1 MNEPTDIIPHQAEN
15 ASALSIFNNSDQFEL
30 AQRAGKML
38 ASSDLVP
45 QQFRG
50 NIPNCVIA
58 LNIASRLRADPFA
71 VLQSLY
77 IVHGRPAWSS
87 QFLIAMV
94 NASGRYSPLQYRMTG
109 QGDSAACVAW
119 AKHIETGDVV
129 EGPEVSIDMAKK
141 EGWYGKSGSKWQTLP
156 ALMLRYRAAGFFARL
171 YCPDL
176 CLGMRTMEEE
186 VDIQKNPARESAPI
200 FVPPKDA
207 APEPS
212 MVNGVETVIIDA
224 EETRKEDEP
233 DPRAAALS
241 DVLDLVTTSKASPND
256 IETVLRARGVLRD
269 TGTIP
274 RLGEAKLRDIAN
286 EFDSIEAEALA
297 QHEQPAPEPAPEPTN
312 LGTL

>member
-1 MNEPTDIIPHQAEN
+1 MSEN
-15 ASALSIFNNSDQFEL
+15 TELTTATEGGTALSIFTNTDSFEL

-45 QQFRG
+45 KQFQN

-58 LNIASRLRADPFA
+58 LNIASRLGADPFA

-94 NASGRYSPLQYRMTG
+94 NASGRYSPLQFRMTG

-119 AKHIETGDVV
+119 ARHLETDEVV
-129 EGPEVSIDMAKK
+129 EGPEVSIKMAKA
-141 EGWYGKSGSKWQTLP
+141 EGWYTKSGSKWQTLP
-156 ALMLRYRAAGFFARL
+156 KLMLMYRRAGFFARL

-186 VDIQKNPARESAPI
+186 SDIGKTAKEAPVFTASPTQTVTKVDGE
-200 FVPPKDA
+200 D
-207 APEPS
+207 
-212 MVNGVETVIIDA
+212 TVVIDA
-224 EETRKEDEP
+224 EETTKDEP
-233 DPRAAALS
+233 DPRADALAK
-241 DVLDLVTTSKASPND
+241 VLDLVTNSDATPDQIDN
-256 IETVLRARGVLRD
+256 VLRGRGVLGD

-274 RLGEAKLRDIAN
+274 RLGEAKLNDIAN
-286 EFDSIEAEALA
+286 EFASIEAEALA
-297 QHEQPAPEPAPEPTN
+297 N
-312 LGTL
+312 SDSVLI

>member
-1 MNEPTDIIPHQAEN
+1 MSEN
-15 ASALSIFNNSDQFEL
+15 TELTTATEGGTALSIFTNTDSFEL

-45 QQFRG
+45 KQFQN

-58 LNIASRLRADPFA
+58 LNIASRLGADPFA

-94 NASGRYSPLQYRMTG
+94 NASGRYSPLQFRMTG

-119 AKHIETGDVV
+119 ARHLETDEVV
-129 EGPEVSIDMAKK
+129 EGPEVSIKMAKA
-141 EGWYGKSGSKWQTLP
+141 EGWYNKSGSKWQTLP
-156 ALMLRYRAAGFFARL
+156 QLMLRYRAAGFFARL

-186 VDIQKNPARESAPI
+186 SDIGKTAKEAPVFTASPTQTVTKVDGE
-200 FVPPKDA
+200 D
-207 APEPS
+207 
-212 MVNGVETVIIDA
+212 TVVIDA
-224 EETRKEDEP
+224 EETTKDEP
-233 DPRAAALS
+233 DPRADALAK
-241 DVLDLVTTSKASPND
+241 VLDLVTNSDATPD
-256 IETVLRARGVLRD
+256 QIDTVLRGRGVLGD

-274 RLGEAKLRDIAN
+274 RLGEAKLNDIAN
-286 EFDSIEAEALA
+286 EFASIEAEALA
-297 QHEQPAPEPAPEPTN
+297 N
-312 LGTL
+312 SDSVLI

>member
-1 MNEPTDIIPHQAEN
+1 MSEN
-15 ASALSIFNNSDQFEL
+15 TELTTATEGGTALSIFTNTDSFEL

-45 QQFRG
+45 KQFQN

-58 LNIASRLRADPFA
+58 LNIASRLGADPFA

-94 NASGRYSPLQYRMTG
+94 NASGRYSPLQFRMTG

-119 AKHIETGDVV
+119 ARHLETDEVV
-129 EGPEVSIDMAKK
+129 EGPEVSIKMAKA
-141 EGWYGKSGSKWQTLP
+141 EGWYNKSGSKWQTLP
-156 ALMLRYRAAGFFARL
+156 KLMLMYRSAGFFARL

-186 VDIQKNPARESAPI
+186 SDIGKTAKEAPVFTASPTQTVTKVDGE
-200 FVPPKDA
+200 D
-207 APEPS
+207 
-212 MVNGVETVIIDA
+212 TVVIDA
-224 EETRKEDEP
+224 EETTKDEP
-233 DPRAAALS
+233 DPRADALAK
-241 DVLDLVTTSKASPND
+241 VLDLVTNSDATPDQIDN
-256 IETVLRARGVLRD
+256 VLRGRGVLGD

-274 RLGEAKLRDIAN
+274 RLGEAKLNDIAN
-286 EFDSIEAEALA
+286 EFASIEAEALA
-297 QHEQPAPEPAPEPTN
+297 N
-312 LGTL
+312 SDSVLI

>member
-1 MNEPTDIIPHQAEN
+1 MSEN
-15 ASALSIFNNSDQFEL
+15 TELTTATEGGTALSIFTNTDSFEL

-45 QQFRG
+45 KQFQN

-58 LNIASRLRADPFA
+58 LNIASRLGADPFA

-94 NASGRYSPLQYRMTG
+94 NASGRYSPLQFRMTG

-119 AKHIETGDVV
+119 ARHLETDEVV
-129 EGPEVSIDMAKK
+129 EGPEVSIKMAKA
-141 EGWYGKSGSKWQTLP
+141 EGWYNKAGSKWQTLP
-156 ALMLRYRAAGFFARL
+156 KLMLMYRSAGFFARL

-186 VDIQKNPARESAPI
+186 SDIGKTAKEPPVFTASPTQTVTKVDGE
-200 FVPPKDA
+200 D
-207 APEPS
+207 
-212 MVNGVETVIIDA
+212 TVVIDA
-224 EETRKEDEP
+224 EETTKDEP
-233 DPRAAALS
+233 DPRADALAK
-241 DVLDLVTTSKASPND
+241 VLDLVTNSDATPD
-256 IETVLRARGVLRD
+256 QIDTVLRGRGVLGE

-274 RLGEAKLRDIAN
+274 RLGEAKLKDIAD
-286 EFDSIEAEALA
+286 EFASIEAEALA
-297 QHEQPAPEPAPEPTN
+297 SSDPVM
-312 LGTL
+312 L

>member
-1 MNEPTDIIPHQAEN
+1 MSEN
-15 ASALSIFNNSDQFEL
+15 TELTTATEGGTALSIFTNTDSFEL

-45 QQFRG
+45 KQFQN

-58 LNIASRLRADPFA
+58 LNIASRLGADPFA

-94 NASGRYSPLQYRMTG
+94 NASGRYSPLQFRMTG

-119 AKHIETGDVV
+119 ARHLETDEVV
-129 EGPEVSIDMAKK
+129 EGPEVSIKMAKA
-141 EGWYGKSGSKWQTLP
+141 EGWYTKSGSKWQTLP
-156 ALMLRYRAAGFFARL
+156 KLMLMYRSAGFFARL

-186 VDIQKNPARESAPI
+186 SDIGKTAKEPPVFTASPTQTVTKVDGE
-200 FVPPKDA
+200 D
-207 APEPS
+207 
-212 MVNGVETVIIDA
+212 TVVIDA
-224 EETRKEDEP
+224 EETTKDEP
-233 DPRAAALS
+233 DPRADALAK
-241 DVLDLVTTSKASPND
+241 VLDLVTNSDATPDQIDN
-256 IETVLRARGVLRD
+256 VLRGRGVLGD

-274 RLGEAKLRDIAN
+274 RLGEAKLNDIAN
-286 EFDSIEAEALA
+286 EFASIEAEALA
-297 QHEQPAPEPAPEPTN
+297 N
-312 LGTL
+312 SDSVLI

>member
-1 MNEPTDIIPHQAEN
+1 MSEN
-15 ASALSIFNNSDQFEL
+15 TELTTATEGGTALSIFTNTDSFEL

-45 QQFRG
+45 KQFQN

-58 LNIASRLRADPFA
+58 LNIASRLGADPFA

-94 NASGRYSPLQYRMTG
+94 NASGRYSPLQFRMTG

-119 AKHIETGDVV
+119 ARHLQTDEVV
-129 EGPEVSIDMAKK
+129 EGPEVSIAMAKA
-141 EGWYGKSGSKWQTLP
+141 EGWYNKSGSKWQTLP
-156 ALMLRYRAAGFFARL
+156 KLMLMYRSAGFFARL

-186 VDIQKNPARESAPI
+186 SDIGKTAKEAPVFTASPTQTVTKVDGE
-200 FVPPKDA
+200 D
-207 APEPS
+207 
-212 MVNGVETVIIDA
+212 TVVIDA
-224 EETRKEDEP
+224 EETTKDDF
-233 DPRAAALS
+233 DPRADALS
-241 DVLDLVTTSKASPND
+241 KVLELVTNSDATPD
-256 IETVLRARGVLRD
+256 QIDTVLRARGVLGE

-274 RLGEAKLRDIAN
+274 RLGEAKLKDIAD
-286 EFDSIEAEALA
+286 EFASIEAEALA
-297 QHEQPAPEPAPEPTN
+297 SCDPVM
-312 LGTL
+312 L

>member
-1 MNEPTDIIPHQAEN
+1 MSEN
-15 ASALSIFNNSDQFEL
+15 TELTTATEGGTALSIFTNTDSFEL

-45 QQFRG
+45 KQFQN

-58 LNIASRLRADPFA
+58 LNIASRLGADPFA

-94 NASGRYSPLQYRMTG
+94 NASGRYSPLQFRMTG

-119 AKHIETGDVV
+119 ARHLETDEVV
-129 EGPEVSIDMAKK
+129 EGPEVSIKMAKA
-141 EGWYGKSGSKWQTLP
+141 EGWYNKSGSKWQTLP
-156 ALMLRYRAAGFFARL
+156 QLMLRYRAAGFFARL

-186 VDIQKNPARESAPI
+186 SDIGKTAKEAPVFTASPTQTVTKVDGE
-200 FVPPKDA
+200 D
-207 APEPS
+207 
-212 MVNGVETVIIDA
+212 TVVIDA
-224 EETRKEDEP
+224 EETTKDEP
-233 DPRAAALS
+233 DPRADALAK
-241 DVLDLVTTSKASPND
+241 VLDLVTNSDATPDQIDN
-256 IETVLRARGVLRD
+256 VLRGRGVLGD

-274 RLGEAKLRDIAN
+274 RLGEAKLNDIAN
-286 EFDSIEAEALA
+286 EFASIEAEALA
-297 QHEQPAPEPAPEPTN
+297 N
-312 LGTL
+312 SDSVLI

>member
-1 MNEPTDIIPHQAEN
+1 MSEN
-15 ASALSIFNNSDQFEL
+15 TELTTATEGGTALSIFTNTDSFEL

-45 QQFRG
+45 KQFQN

-58 LNIASRLRADPFA
+58 LNIASRLGADPFA

-94 NASGRYSPLQYRMTG
+94 NASGRYSPLQFRMTG

-119 AKHIETGDVV
+119 AKHLETDEVV
-129 EGPEVSIDMAKK
+129 EGPEVSIAMAKA
-141 EGWYGKSGSKWQTLP
+141 EGWYNKSGSKWQTLP
-156 ALMLRYRAAGFFARL
+156 QLMLRYRAAGFFARL

-186 VDIQKNPARESAPI
+186 SDIGKTAKEAPVFTASPTQTVTKVDGE
-200 FVPPKDA
+200 D
-207 APEPS
+207 
-212 MVNGVETVIIDA
+212 TVVIDA
-224 EETRKEDEP
+224 EETTKEEP
-233 DPRAAALS
+233 DPRAEALAK
-241 DVLDLVTTSKASPND
+241 VLDLVTNSKATPD
-256 IETVLRARGVLRD
+256 EIETVLRGRGVLGD

-274 RLGEAKLRDIAN
+274 RLGEAKLNDILN
-286 EFDSIEAEALA
+286 EFPSIEAEALA
-297 QHEQPAPEPAPEPTN
+297 N
-312 LGTL
+312 SDSVLI

>member
-1 MNEPTDIIPHQAEN
+1 MSEN
-15 ASALSIFNNSDQFEL
+15 TELTTATEGGTALSIFTNTDSFEL

-45 QQFRG
+45 KQFQN

-58 LNIASRLRADPFA
+58 LNIASRLGADPFA

-94 NASGRYSPLQYRMTG
+94 NASGRYSPLQFRMTG

-119 AKHIETGDVV
+119 ARHLETDEVV
-129 EGPEVSIDMAKK
+129 EGPEVSIKMAKA
-141 EGWYGKSGSKWQTLP
+141 EGWYNKSGSKWQTLP
-156 ALMLRYRAAGFFARL
+156 QLMLRYRAAGFFARL

-186 VDIQKNPARESAPI
+186 SDIGKTAKEAPVFTASPTQTVTKVDGE
-200 FVPPKDA
+200 D
-207 APEPS
+207 
-212 MVNGVETVIIDA
+212 TVVIDA
-224 EETRKEDEP
+224 EETTKDEP
-233 DPRAAALS
+233 DSRADALAK
-241 DVLDLVTTSKASPND
+241 VLDLVTNSDATPD
-256 IETVLRARGVLRD
+256 QIDTVLRGRGVLGD

-274 RLGEAKLRDIAN
+274 RLGEAKLNDIAN
-286 EFDSIEAEALA
+286 EFASIEAEALA
-297 QHEQPAPEPAPEPTN
+297 N
-312 LGTL
+312 SDSVLI

>member
-1 MNEPTDIIPHQAEN
+1 MSEN
-15 ASALSIFNNSDQFEL
+15 TELTTATEGGTALSIFTNTDSFEL

-45 QQFRG
+45 KQFQN

-58 LNIASRLRADPFA
+58 LNIASRLGADPFA

-94 NASGRYSPLQYRMTG
+94 NASGRYSPLQFRMTG

-119 AKHIETGDVV
+119 ARHLETDEVV
-129 EGPEVSIDMAKK
+129 EGPEVSIKMAKA
-141 EGWYGKSGSKWQTLP
+141 EGWYNKAGSKWQTLP
-156 ALMLRYRAAGFFARL
+156 KLMLMYRSAGFFARL

-186 VDIQKNPARESAPI
+186 SDIGKTAKEAPVFTASPTQTVTKVDGE
-200 FVPPKDA
+200 D
-207 APEPS
+207 
-212 MVNGVETVIIDA
+212 TVVIDA
-224 EETRKEDEP
+224 EETTKDEP
-233 DPRAAALS
+233 DPRADALAK
-241 DVLDLVTTSKASPND
+241 VLDLVTNSDATPD
-256 IETVLRARGVLRD
+256 QIDTVLRGRGVLGE

-274 RLGEAKLRDIAN
+274 RLGEAKLKDIAD
-286 EFDSIEAEALA
+286 EFASIEAEALA
-297 QHEQPAPEPAPEPTN
+297 SSDPVM
-312 LGTL
+312 L